1 MCQDIAFFDDET
13 KEKNQNQKLVSSKK
27 KRVLYIED
35 EEMVI
40 NVAKLILERLGYE
53 VEVSM
58 RFHEAIG
65 LVRSR
70 PDNFDLVITDMSM
83 PGMNGIELSQKL
95 LEIRPDIP
103 IILCTGFSELIDEKE
118 TRKTGISAIIPKP
131 FMLEDMDKVIRKVIS
146 DYEE

>member
-1 MCQDIAFFDDET
+1 MCSDIAFFDDEL
-13 KEKNQNQKLVSSKK
+13 KDKNQKLVSSKK

-35 EEMVI
+35 EGIVI

-58 RFHEAIG
+58 RCHEAIK
-65 LVRSR
+65 LLKSR

-118 TRKTGISAIIPKP
+118 TRKTGINAIIPKP
-131 FMLEDMDKVIRKVIS
+131 FMLDDMAKVIRKVIG
-146 DYEE
+146 D